1 MNELA
6 VLITRGFVG
15 SADSGLGVY
24 SRAVRF
30 VPHFGSNLRKD
41 RTLSDIDPE
50 PMTKASK
57 IKAFDPN
64 SPGDANAGIYGLPFT
79 ADESDIVLV
88 PVPWEVTTSYGGG
101 TADGPEA
108 IRDASFQVDLFHP
121 EFADLWKRG
130 IAMDEIPSALLEQ
143 SAALKKEAALV
154 IDLLVNG
161 GAKSKKDRAAKA
173 LKLVNEE
180 SAVMNDWVEQRTGY
194 WLDQGKLVGL
204 VGGDHST
211 PLGFY
216 RALAHRHESFGILH
230 FDAHLDLRKAYEEF
244 EHSHASIMYNA
255 LAIPQVKN
263 IVSVGTRDLCEE
275 EARVFAKE
283 KLRVRLHRSAELRRE
298 QYEGMTWKKQCD
310 RIIEQLP
317 EKVHISFDIDALD
330 PSLCPHTGTPV
341 PGGLAFEEATY
352 LISRLAD
359 SGKQIIGF
367 DLVEVTPGPQGDWDA
382 NVGARLL
389 WHLCGS
395 LAKAQ

>member
-1 MNELA
+1 
-6 VLITRGFVG
+6 
-15 SADSGLGVY
+15 
-24 SRAVRF
+24 
-30 VPHFGSNLRKD
+30 
-41 RTLSDIDPE
+41 
-50 PMTKASK
+50 MTKAAK

-64 SPGDANAGIYGLPFT
+64 TPGNATAGIYGLPFT
-79 ADESDIVLV
+79 AEESDIVLV

-101 TADGPEA
+101 TAQGPEA

-130 IAMDEIPSALLEQ
+130 IAMDEIPDALLKQ
-143 SAALKKEAALV
+143 SDALKKEAAHV

-161 GAKSKKDRAAKA
+161 GTKAKKDRAAKA

-180 SAVMNDWVEQRTGY
+180 SAVMNQWVEQRTGF

-211 PLGFY
+211 PLGYY
-216 RALAHRHESFGILH
+216 RALAQRYESFGILH
-230 FDAHLDLRKAYEEF
+230 FDAHLDLRKAYEGF
-244 EHSHASIMYNA
+244 ETSHASIMFNA
-255 LAIPQVKN
+255 LEIPEVEN
-263 IVSVGTRDLCEE
+263 IVSVGTRDFCEE

-298 QYEGMTWKKQCD
+298 QYEGMTWQKQCD

-317 EKVHISFDIDALD
+317 EFVHISFDIDALD

-341 PGGLAFEEATY
+341 PGGFAFEEATY
-352 LISRLAD
+352 LLSRLAA
-359 SGKQIIGF
+359 SGKTIIGF
-367 DLVEVTPGPQGDWDA
+367 DLVEVTPGPHGDWDA

-389 WHLCGS
+389 WHLCGVM
-395 LAKAQ
+395 AKAQ